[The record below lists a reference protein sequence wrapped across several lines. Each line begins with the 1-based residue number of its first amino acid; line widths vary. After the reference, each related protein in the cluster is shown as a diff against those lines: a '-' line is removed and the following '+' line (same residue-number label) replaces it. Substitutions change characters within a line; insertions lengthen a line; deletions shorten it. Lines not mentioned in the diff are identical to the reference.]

1 MKITRNRTFE
11 PVTIVLETLEDVDGM
26 NNIIRHFNTLADS
39 APYCVRSVSY
49 THLTLPTT
57 PYV

>member
-1 MKITRNRTFE
+1 MFPEIKLLG
-11 PVTIVLETLEDVDGM
+11 VTLEDVSRVELWLDDPEV
-26 NNIIRHFNTLADS
+26 NTFWYGVDEDQIPVHIA
-39 APYCVRSVSY
+39 VSY